1 MPLVRDW
8 PSGRAGCSHPADSR
22 SMTPGSS
29 VGSVRP
35 KRLFSVNVCVGSSP
49 RLRWGWKCLFDRVA
63 GLLSASAQGWP
74 PAVALS
80 SWRAA
85 CPSSGF
91 SGPDRMWMFRSSDW
105 CTKLVGVLPRFSKWL
120 QTWSPELIFELAMLT
135 FRAESFCGGSQGP
148 TTSYFPSSRKSCCT
162 HDILELGRGEVR
174 GP

>member
-1 MPLVRDW
+1 
-8 PSGRAGCSHPADSR
+8 
-22 SMTPGSS
+22 MTPGSS

-35 KRLFSVNVCVGSSP
+35 KRLFSVSVCVGSSP

-85 CPSSGF
+85 CPFSGF

-120 QTWSPELIFELAMLT
+120 QTWSPELIFELAILT
-135 FRAESFCGGSQGP
+135 FHTEFFCGGLRARRPHISQV
-148 TTSYFPSSRKSCCT
+148 SRNRC
-162 HDILELGRGEVR
+162 
-174 GP
+174 